1 MNERRFWFVIDK
13 GKLEYVQDNVT
24 NEKITVTE
32 LEDLV
37 NEQQEFIEELQ
48 VSDEMGWKRAEHFEK
63 KCPKELHNKKMYIK
77 RLEYKVQKFK
87 KENEDLREVNKENQ
101 LLHEEN
107 VKQCERWKNLYEIK
121 DAEITA
127 RVDALNKVCKY
138 YTSEVLFKSDVDPNN
153 AVREVINRILNTE
166 VENDE

>member
-1 MNERRFWFVIDK
+1 MSERRFWFVIDK

-87 KENEDLREVNKENQ
+87 EENEQ
-101 LLHEEN
+101 L
-107 VKQCERWKNLYEIK
+107 KQKIQRWKKLYEIK
-121 DAEITA
+121 DAEVTA
-127 RVDALNKVCKY
+127 RVDALNKVCEY
-138 YTSEVLFKSDVDPNN
+138 YTSEVLFKSDVDPNK
-153 AVREVINRILNTE
+153 AVKEVINRILNTE
-166 VENDE
+166 VEM